1 MIRTSPQVLDEES
14 RVFVELYDGLRRFA
28 AVVGPREVDPD
39 DLVQEAV
46 AQALRRRRLTE
57 LDEPGAYLRRT
68 ILNLAAN
75 ERRRL
80 AITRGAFARLRS
92 EAEDVGEPYPSDLSD
107 LLRLAPHER
116 AVLYLSEVEGYR
128 YAEIGDMLGCSEA
141 AARKR
146 AMRGRRRL
154 IAALAGGGG

>member
-14 RVFVELYDGLRRFA
+14 RLFAELYDRLRRFA
-28 AVVGPREVDPD
+28 SVVGPREMDPD

-46 AQALRRRRLTE
+46 TQVLRRRRLTE

-75 ERRRL
+75 ERRRF
-80 AITRGAFARLRS
+80 AARRKAFARLRP
-92 EAEDVGEPYPSDLSD
+92 ETEGVGEPYPSDLSD

-128 YAEIGDMLGCSEA
+128 YAEIGDMLRCSEA

-154 IAALAGGGG
+154 IAALADGGG

>member
-14 RVFVELYDGLRRFA
+14 RLFAELYDRLRRFA
-28 AVVGPREVDPD
+28 SVVGPREVDPD

-46 AQALRRRRLTE
+46 TRVLRRRRLTE

-75 ERRRL
+75 ERRRF
-80 AITRGAFARLRS
+80 ATRRKAFVRLRPETES
-92 EAEDVGEPYPSDLSD
+92 VGELYPSDLSD

-154 IAALAGGGG
+154 IAALADGGG